1 MQLFGYL
8 ASPYVAR
15 TVLVTRWKGSPVELT
30 PPPGGSIKSG
40 EYLAINPLGKMPAL
54 EAGGRHLAESTVICE
69 YLDETLPGRRLLPD
83 DPMDRAQS
91 RLLAR
96 LLDTYVVTHFG
107 ALFRNANPARRND
120 AEVEA
125 AIAALRANL
134 AHVEHF
140 MGPGP
145 WTLGDE
151 PGFADAILA
160 PTFFVAFA
168 LLPMFGGRHDLLE
181 GLPKLARWWQAVEA
195 DPVSG
200 ALKREY
206 DVAFKA
212 FLASR
217 LKAA

>member
-1 MQLFGYL
+1 MADGLFEFPCAYPLKVMGL
-8 ASPYVAR
+8 A
-15 TVLVTRWKGSPVELT
+15 
-30 PPPGGSIKSG
+30 
-40 EYLAINPLGKMPAL
+40 
-54 EAGGRHLAESTVICE
+54 
-69 YLDETLPGRRLLPD
+69 
-83 DPMDRAQS
+83 
-91 RLLAR
+91 
-96 LLDTYVVTHFG
+96 
-107 ALFRNANPARRND
+107 
-120 AEVEA
+120 
-125 AIAALRANL
+125 
-134 AHVEHF
+134 
-140 MGPGP
+140 
-145 WTLGDE
+145 E

>member
-1 MQLFGYL
+1 MKLYGYIG
-8 ASPYVAR
+8 SPYVVRA
-15 TVLVTRWKGSPVELT
+15 VLMARWKGCALELT
-30 PPPGGSIKSG
+30 APPGGNLKSA
-40 EYLAINPLGKMPAL
+40 EFLRINPIGKMPAL
-54 EAGGRHLAESTVICE
+54 EDAGSHLAESTVICE